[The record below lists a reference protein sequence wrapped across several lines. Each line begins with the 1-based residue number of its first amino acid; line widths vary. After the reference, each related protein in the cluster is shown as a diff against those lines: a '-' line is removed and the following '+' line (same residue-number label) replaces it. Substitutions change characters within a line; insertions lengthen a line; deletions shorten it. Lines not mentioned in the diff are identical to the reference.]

1 MTKVKQDRRRA
12 CRATR
17 SASAGRCFALRA
29 GAVLGG
35 VVALGLAGGC
45 ETTGSS
51 ASPAPGQQGASAERD
66 PGALIERRRREFQID
81 HEAYAELGYR
91 LDWRGFPVVRE
102 GERIRFLNVYD
113 DVVVAHESG
122 ATVSVLEA
130 SNGALRNSSQ
140 VASPLTRF
148 VGNFRI
154 NNAMVVSSDNEA
166 FTIDLETGSMVARD
180 QLSAVVTTRPVVFDG
195 HKVYG
200 TAVGHIYAHRINPPL
215 DAWSFDLGSPI
226 DVSPALVGSVAVA
239 VSRRGDIAMLDV
251 PTGQLVGRARI
262 FRGCEAD
269 PVVGEGQVF
278 FASLDQSIYA
288 FDLSGRQRW
297 RVRTERPLTVTPTYH
312 AGVLYA
318 PSEDRGLRAID
329 ALTGAE
335 LWAQPRVDGRVVAMR
350 GGRLLV
356 FGDAVATLLDPD
368 TGDVVFTTPLPAVQS
383 LHTDRFEDGYLY
395 AVSTGGIVARFEP
408 RR

>member
-1 MTKVKQDRRRA
+1 
-12 CRATR
+12 
-17 SASAGRCFALRA
+17 
-29 GAVLGG
+29 
-35 VVALGLAGGC
+35 
-45 ETTGSS
+45 
-51 ASPAPGQQGASAERD
+51 
-66 PGALIERRRREFQID
+66 
-81 HEAYAELGYR
+81 
-91 LDWRGFPVVRE
+91 
-102 GERIRFLNVYD
+102 
-113 DVVVAHESG
+113 
-122 ATVSVLEA
+122 
-130 SNGALRNSSQ
+130 
-140 VASPLTRF
+140 
-148 VGNFRI
+148 
-154 NNAMVVSSDNEA
+154 
-166 FTIDLETGSMVARD
+166 
-180 QLSAVVTTRPVVFDG
+180 
-195 HKVYG
+195 
-200 TAVGHIYAHRINPPL
+200 
-215 DAWSFDLGSPI
+215 
-226 DVSPALVGSVAVA
+226 
-239 VSRRGDIAMLDV
+239 
-251 PTGQLVGRARI
+251 
-262 FRGCEAD
+262 
-269 PVVGEGQVF
+269 VF